1 MSEPI
6 SDELSAAII
15 AGGKSRRFGA
25 PKALARLGG
34 QSLLDHALRLAGQI
48 SSRVLLN
55 YGETDLYAGM
65 NVPLVADVF
74 PGCGPL
80 GGIYSVLQAAQT
92 PLVAVL
98 PCDLPLL
105 PAQVYRLLFVRRQ
118 ENRPAIARS
127 QRGLEPLVSIWP
139 TTLARE
145 LEARLRKGDFA
156 LQKAIRELQG
166 VEIPMPE
173 ELPGYRGEF
182 FLNVNRKED
191 LEQIELHLQRG
202 LWPLDC

>member
-6 SDELSAAII
+6 SDELTAAII

-25 PKALARLGG
+25 PKALVRLGNE
-34 QSLLDHALRLAGQI
+34 SLLDHALRLAGQI
-48 SSRVLLN
+48 SSRALLN
-55 YGETDLYAGM
+55 YGEINIYEDK
-65 NVPLVADVF
+65 NVPLVGDVL

-92 PLVAVL
+92 PWVAVL

-105 PAQVYRLLFVRRQ
+105 PAQVYRILFERRQ
-118 ENRPAIARS
+118 KNRPVSACS
-127 QRGLEPLVSIWP
+127 ERGLEPLVSIWP
-139 TTLARE
+139 KTLAGA

-156 LQKAIRELQG
+156 LQTVIRELRG
-166 VEIPMPE
+166 VEISMPQ
-173 ELPGYRGEF
+173 ELPGYRAEF

-191 LEQIELHLQRG
+191 LEQIELYLRRG
-202 LWPLDC
+202 LWALD